1 MLLADALSRCPSR
14 ASGEIK
20 LDMRVDYIAFSK
32 TWIAKLKDT
41 TREDPI
47 LGTVYQLTQQGWPHQ
62 RRHTLRMARAYWDF
76 RDQLSTD
83 EGLLLMGPR
92 IVIPSCLCEEYLQR
106 LHQGHLSATKVQQN
120 AHQHLYWPGLDVDI
134 ADYTRR
140 CQECICRSQPPKEP
154 LQAHEVPQEPWERI
168 AMDYFYMNGRLYI
181 LICDYFSKFPFL
193 FQVKTTSFANLKDHL
208 EELLS
213 VEGIPDEIMSDN
225 GPPFNGKEFSSYLTG
240 LGIRHTTSSPNYP
253 RSNGFIEREIQT
265 VKRLMEK
272 ANSSG
277 RSHQEALTRLRA
289 QPLGDGLPS
298 PSEILHGR
306 SLVTR
311 KASPVDLTAVRQ
323 SLIALQAKYTKSHDK
338 ARRSKTQQT
347 LVIGEEVYFLSGQ
360 NEWQIGIVTGT
371 TDTGR
376 SYNILTDEGTSLRRN
391 RSHLKPRCHDIPI
404 ISRTLPSRTS
414 TPSQSE
420 ITGKPLPGTQHPP
433 KVKYSY
439 NNKQNISF
447 QDQYEQ
453 HPPKVYFP
461 NNNVPKL
468 VIRRVGDTAYD
479 SYIAETLYPLKSAI
493 KLRKQ
498 TRFAGDPVTSVKT
511 IPARR
516 TRSHPPKWTIEAED
530 PDLLIPLELSQS
542 RADSDLNQD
551 LGGDLSVVSPRESHQ
566 SEETLPTVPL
576 GQFQAHRSD
585 NTTTKC
591 IAHSQ
596 HETPSQSEINS
607 TITENIVENIVTSQN
622 ATPSQREIFS
632 ETGTGTSSNEDIT
645 HSDGDTPEEHLHQT
659 GSQSNN
665 EETSESR
672 ESATPS
678 QSEIFSSYN
687 NSSNNNSDCETATSS
702 PSEITSEYDASSEP
716 SSREASNPSSPESG
730 NLSVRTVY
738 SPTPEMAIIH
748 RTMHDAIHTVR
759 EQQGRA
765 VTRSLLNQ
773 QKAIAASKLQCNI
786 QIKRTSTPEH
796 PPMSN
801 VPPRRARAR
810 SEKAN
815 GVTSGSSEE
824 SDSEP
829 QTSRMA
835 RFQALKMQFET
846 PTKSEEE
853 SQSHRTFKRQRLFR
867 KTSSQSATDCPSK
880 EYRTPGPS

>member
-47 LGTVYQLTQQGWPHQ
+47 LGMVYQLTQQGWPHQ

-92 IVIPSCLCEEYLQR
+92 IVIPSCLREEYLQR

-120 AHQHLYWPGLDVDI
+120 ARQHLYWPGLDADI

-208 EELLS
+208 EELFS
-213 VEGIPDEIMSDN
+213 VEGTPDEIMSDN

-253 RSNGFIEREIQT
+253 RSNGFIERQIQT
-265 VKRLMEK
+265 VKRLIEK

-277 RSHQEALTRLRA
+277 RSHQEALTGLRA
-289 QPLGDGLPS
+289 QPLGDDLPS

-311 KASPVDLTAVRQ
+311 KASPVDLTVVRQ

-338 ARRSKTQQT
+338 ARRSKTQRT
-347 LVIGEEVYFLSGQ
+347 LVIGEEVYFLSGK

-404 ISRTLPSRTS
+404 ISCTLPSRTS
-414 TPSQSE
+414 TFSQSE

-433 KVKYSY
+433 KVKY
-439 NNKQNISF
+439 
-447 QDQYEQ
+447 
-453 HPPKVYFP
+453 FP
-461 NNNVPKL
+461 NVPKL

-493 KLRKQ
+493 KPRKQ

-516 TRSHPPKWTIEAED
+516 TRSHPPKRTIEAED

-585 NTTTKC
+585 NTTTKR

-596 HETPSQSEINS
+596 HKTPSRSEINS
-607 TITENIVENIVTSQN
+607 TITENIVENIVTFQN
-622 ATPSQREIFS
+622 ATPSQREILS
-632 ETGTGTSSNEDIT
+632 ETGTGTSSNEDAT

-659 GSQSNN
+659 GSQSSNK
-665 EETSESR
+665 ETSESR
-672 ESATPS
+672 ESETPS

-687 NSSNNNSDCETATSS
+687 NSSNNNSDCE
-702 PSEITSEYDASSEP
+702 
-716 SSREASNPSSPESG
+716 N
-730 NLSVRTVY
+730 
-738 SPTPEMAIIH
+738 
-748 RTMHDAIHTVR
+748 
-759 EQQGRA
+759 
-765 VTRSLLNQ
+765 
-773 QKAIAASKLQCNI
+773 CNI
-786 QIKRTSTPEH
+786 LPK
-796 PPMSN
+796 
-801 VPPRRARAR
+801 
-810 SEKAN
+810 
-815 GVTSGSSEE
+815 
-824 SDSEP
+824 
-829 QTSRMA
+829 
-835 RFQALKMQFET
+835 
-846 PTKSEEE
+846 
-853 SQSHRTFKRQRLFR
+853 
-867 KTSSQSATDCPSK
+867 
-880 EYRTPGPS
+880 